1 MIFFYFYLISF
12 SLIGYGLLASKVLDI
27 NINTIGFF
35 GLLGI
40 SVLTLFSFVS
50 CFVFSTWVFT
60 LVTSTLELEV
70 VFGVVFA

>member
-40 SVLTLFSFVS
+40 FVLTLFSFCS
-50 CFVFSTWVFT
+50 SIFISHNYIFNFLLIFLGNVF
-60 LVTSTLELEV
+60 L
-70 VFGVVFA
+70 